1 MNYLRTALST
11 VKRESP
17 ILYGIAMFHFVLALI
32 CLIGLLVDDRT
43 LMGVNVWLKPLK
55 FTVSGGIY
63 ILTVGFLITLYPFS
77 RRKKNIINNIV
88 SWTLLFEILI
98 IFFQGTRG
106 VLSHYNQSSA
116 FDGILFAMM
125 GLLIGINVLVMIFF
139 AFETIR
145 LKLKTPRSIQ
155 IGILLG
161 WIIVI
166 FGSWVG
172 GQMIGQMSHNVGIP
186 DGGAGLP
193 LVNWSTV
200 GGDLRVAHFFGLHSL
215 QLVPLFA
222 LVLTKK
228 WNASK
233 KQQILA
239 VVVFGILYAAWI
251 AYTFYQAKQGI
262 PLIELQS

>member
-1 MNYLRTALST
+1 MSYLRTALSK

-17 ILYGIAMFHFVLALI
+17 ILYTIALI
-32 CLIGLLVDDRT
+32 HFILAAVCVIGLLVDDRT

-55 FTVSGGIY
+55 FTISGGIY

-116 FDGILFAMM
+116 FDGVLFGLM
-125 GLLIGINVLVMIFF
+125 GLLIGINVLVMVFF
-139 AFETIR
+139 VFETIR
-145 LKLKTPRSIQ
+145 LKMKTTRSIQ
-155 IGILLG
+155 IGILMG
-161 WIIVI
+161 WIIVF
-166 FGSWVG
+166 FGSWIG
-172 GQMIGQMSHNVGIP
+172 GQMIGQMSHNVGVP

-200 GGDLRVAHFFGLHSL
+200 GGDLRVAHFFGLHGL

-222 LVLTKK
+222 LVLSNK
-228 WNASK
+228 WKAAN
-233 KQQILA
+233 KQQILI
-239 VVVFGILYAAWI
+239 VVLFGLLYAAWI
-251 AYTFYQAKQGI
+251 GFTFYQAKQGI
-262 PLIELQS
+262 PLIEL